1 MAQVTP
7 AEIGRLLDE
16 CGPALGLFAAQY
28 CRTAD
33 DVVQEAFLALAA
45 CEERPDDPVTWLY
58 AVVRNKARMAG
69 RGDQRRRE
77 RELRRA
83 AVANSWFDE
92 SVDSQIDAGIA
103 QAALGELED
112 ETREIIIA
120 HLWGELTF
128 AQVAE
133 VVGTSASTAYRRY
146 CEGLKTIRERLGVTW
161 EETQT
166 TTKD

>member
-83 AVANSWFDE
+83 AVVNSWF
-92 SVDSQIDAGIA
+92 AR
-103 QAALGELED
+103 AALGELED